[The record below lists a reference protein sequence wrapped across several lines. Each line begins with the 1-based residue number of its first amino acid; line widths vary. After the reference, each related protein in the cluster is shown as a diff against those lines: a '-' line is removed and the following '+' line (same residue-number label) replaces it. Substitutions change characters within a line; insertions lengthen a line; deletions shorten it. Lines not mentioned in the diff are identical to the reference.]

1 MEMEEEQIFG
11 IPEEGETRIEASVS
25 HDTDRYDEKQE
36 SMGQSKPEKPRR
48 SMKSGTKAKAKA
60 KEKAKN
66 KLTPLL
72 NALGIEITETMDL
85 LCLAASPDP
94 RISSQAISCDDW
106 CQIGKDILLAHDGR
120 YIWRSAN
127 GAVDWSKVYD
137 CGENVY
143 PAIAGYYS
151 RMTVLCRKVGATL
164 LKMEDIRCQ
173 ITAEMER

>member
-94 RISSQAISCDDW
+94 R
-106 CQIGKDILLAHDGR
+106 
-120 YIWRSAN
+120 
-127 GAVDWSKVYD
+127 
-137 CGENVY
+137 
-143 PAIAGYYS
+143 
-151 RMTVLCRKVGATL
+151 MTVLCRKVGATL